1 MWDNYNM
8 IKVEQ
13 PVKSYTEFEK
23 LNWVT
28 TKAIPKIGE
37 EVGVKINGI
46 GRSIVKKYFV
56 EHGFIGLL
64 VQPLSPPDWY
74 VKQNGADEP
83 CHVFPAEC
91 FELEVRNQYGKVD
104 TEFYDKALA

>member
-1 MWDNYNM
+1 M
-8 IKVEQ
+8 IKTEQ

-28 TKAIPKIGE
+28 TKAIPQIGE
-37 EVGVKINGI
+37 EVRVKINGI

-64 VQPLSPPDWY
+64 VQPLSPPEWY
-74 VKQNGADEP
+74 VKQNGVDEP
-83 CHVFPAEC
+83 CHVFPAEVE
-91 FELEVRNQYGKVD
+91 ELQVRTEDGEPD
-104 TEFYDKALA
+104 REFYDKALA